1 MIPQTFPSVVD
12 ANNRTKMVV
21 YQVPSIT
28 GLIRWTD
35 YIPVKSPASE
45 SDISLA
51 NTYANA
57 GFMLSNSL
65 TSVTGLQ
72 AFVDYI
78 PIYVDN
84 AATTPWTTDAN
95 GYIPL
100 SDLFSPLSLFASG
113 EQGVWYD
120 PSDITT
126 MFQDAAGTTPV
137 TAVEQ
142 PVGRILDKSGR
153 GNHATQPTGTKRP
166 VLSARYNLLVGTTTL
181 ATQNVT
187 TVATDYILS
196 FTGAG
201 SITLSGTK
209 TQVGITAGT
218 NTITGVTAGTLTLT
232 VVGTVTNAQI
242 VPLSQSSIPYQLV
255 TTSTD
260 YDTTANN
267 FPPYLKFDGIDD
279 ILNLPLVPFTATD
292 NHLIVVGASINN
304 LASTD
309 LYSMTN
315 TGNLTTG
322 GLVKL
327 GYSGGGGFLYALRD
341 DANGLILCD
350 GVVPST
356 ATVGGRNVLS
366 GRKVGNDQIL
376 RVNTQNGTNRFVV
389 VATTTLNVA
398 GVGARPTSTN
408 NTTVSNQI
416 NGNIY
421 SVIAVRG
428 TVSDENRLN
437 TENYVNS
444 KTKAY

>member
-21 YQVPSIT
+21 YEVPSIV
-28 GLIRWTD
+28 GLTRWID
-35 YIPVKSPASE
+35 YIPVKSPPNE
-45 SDISLA
+45 NDLSLA
-51 NTYANA
+51 NTFAND
-57 GFMLSNSL
+57 GFILSNGL

-84 AATTPWTTDAN
+84 AATTAWTTDAN

-100 SDLFSPLSLFASG
+100 SDLFSPLSLFANG

-120 PSDITT
+120 PSDFTT
-126 MFQDAAGTTPV
+126 MFQDSAGTTPV

-153 GNHATQPTGTKRP
+153 GNHATQSTGTKRP
-166 VLSARYNLLVGTTTL
+166 VLSARYNQLVGTTTL

-209 TQVGITAGT
+209 IQAGITAGT

-232 VVGTVTNAQI
+232 VVGNVTNAQL
-242 VPLSQSSIPYQLV
+242 VPLSQSTIPYQQV
-255 TTSTD
+255 TTSTN
-260 YDTTANN
+260 YDTTASN
-267 FPPYLKFDGIDD
+267 FPPYLRFDGIDD

-292 NHLIVVGASINN
+292 NHFIVVGASIIN

-309 LYSMTN
+309 IYAMTN
-315 TGNLTTG
+315 TGNPSTG
-322 GLVKL
+322 GLIKI

-341 DANGLILCD
+341 NAGGLTLCD
-350 GVVPST
+350 GAGTST
-356 ATVGGRNVLS
+356 AGGRNVLS
-366 GRKVGNDQIL
+366 GRKLGNDHIL
-376 RVNTQNGTNRFVV
+376 RVNTQNGTNRNVV
-389 VATTTLNVA
+389 IATTTLNVA

-408 NTTVSNQI
+408 NTTISNQI
-416 NGNIY
+416 TGNIY
-421 SVIAVRG
+421 SVIAVRAV
-428 TVSDENRLN
+428 VSDTNRLN
-437 TENYVNS
+437 TEKYVAG
-444 KTKAY
+444 KLGVTL